1 MCLLT
6 GSIPLAQAL
15 ADRSTSFT
23 GTSMRNCAE
32 LPDPIY
38 LTPSRLADDEVK
50 AFRVDCLLAL

>member
-38 LTPSRLADDEVK
+38 LTPSRLADN
-50 AFRVDCLLAL
+50 